1 MIPVGTS
8 ATVSFTCDDAS
19 TAIAL
24 GSGDVPV
31 LGTPKVVA
39 LAEEAAVLS
48 LEGAL
53 AEGMTTVGTRI
64 AMDHLAPTPIGATV
78 RVTATATD
86 ATDRRIEFSVEAR
99 DEDTVVARGEHTR
112 VIVERARFS
121 GDA

>member
-39 LAEEAAVLS
+39 LAEEAAVLA
-48 LEGAL
+48 LEGSL

-64 AMDHLAPTPIGATV
+64 AIDHLAPTPIGATV
-78 RVTATATD
+78 RATATVTD

-99 DEDTVVARGEHTR
+99 DEDTVVARGQHTR

-121 GDA
+121 GGT